1 VTPEQPEARPA
12 RAAPVALAAD
22 HDDLPEWFRAFAA
35 LPAGVRVEQLSRFSP
50 PEGAR
55 PRNSAVLILLGEGER
70 GPDVLLTE
78 RAATLRAHA
87 GQVSFPGGGLD
98 PQDAGPEDA
107 ALREAAEETGLDPD
121 GVRVC
126 GRLPDLY
133 LPVSD
138 YLVTP
143 VLAWWR
149 VPSPT
154 SAVDP
159 AEVARAV
166 RVPLAELVDPAHRFQ
181 VRHPSGFVGPA
192 FRAGGLFIWGFT
204 AGLLSRVLELAG
216 WERPWDTS
224 RMEPIPEGH
233 DGAQPGPT
241 VRLR

>member
-1 VTPEQPEARPA
+1 VRPEQSGARPA
-12 RAAPVALAAD
+12 RAAPVAVAAD
-22 HDDLPEWFRAFAA
+22 HDDLPAWFRAFAV
-35 LPAGVRVEQLSRFSP
+35 LPATVRVEQLSRFSP
-50 PEGAR
+50 PEGAN
-55 PRNSAVLILLGEGER
+55 PRSSAVLILLGEGDR

-78 RAATLRAHA
+78 RAATLRSHA
-87 GQVSFPGGGLD
+87 GQVSFPGGALD
-98 PQDAGPEDA
+98 PGDVGPEAA

-149 VPSPT
+149 APSPT

-181 VRHPSGFVGPA
+181 VRHPSGFVGPG
-192 FRAGGLFIWGFT
+192 FRAAGLFVWGFT
-204 AGLLSRVLELAG
+204 AALLSRVLELAG

-224 RMEPIPEGH
+224 RLEPIPEGH
-233 DGAQPGPT
+233 LDGRTVPQVRQP
-241 VRLR
+241 